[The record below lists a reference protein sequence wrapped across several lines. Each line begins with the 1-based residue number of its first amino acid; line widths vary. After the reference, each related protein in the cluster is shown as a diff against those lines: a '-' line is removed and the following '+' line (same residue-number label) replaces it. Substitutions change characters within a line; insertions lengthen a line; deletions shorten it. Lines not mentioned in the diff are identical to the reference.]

1 MNSKNN
7 EKNVEKK
14 PVETMSNPKEGL
26 NEFES
31 SLSSKGRYFALA
43 GLLLALILGIFIG
56 LSQQEKE
63 ELVLDGLGSV
73 DYEVVQVNQH
83 DNTKDYEVRLET
95 DTTDKE
101 ALVDL
106 AIDVAE
112 TIRDYEDKEETK
124 VVIGIYKD
132 PEPGVGVESSDKV
145 VEEEIT
151 APIVKPS
158 LGDENHQMTIE
169 VTEVVKIYTLV
180 DKSSLEKDINA
191 TANWEIY
198 NSKYVDGK
206 YLTGSVALP
215 TGVSEDDVYRQLKA
229 IESEMVRFN
238 ELPED
243 GATYFDYEREENVL
257 YYGYSSIYPTSL
269 IQIEQ
274 LEIVK
279 EVLVNE

>member
-1 MNSKNN
+1 MNSENN

-14 PVETMSNPKEGL
+14 TVETMSTPKEGL

-63 ELVLDGLGSV
+63 ELVLDGLGNV
-73 DYEVVQVNQH
+73 DYEVIQVNQH
-83 DNTKDYEVRLET
+83 DDTKDYEVRLET

-101 ALVDL
+101 VLVGL
-106 AIDVAE
+106 AIDMAE
-112 TIRDYEDKEETK
+112 TIRDHEDKEETK

-132 PEPGVGVESSDKV
+132 PEPGVSVESSDKV

-151 APIVKPS
+151 SPVVKPS

-206 YLTGSVALP
+206 HLTGSVALP

-238 ELPED
+238 ELPKD